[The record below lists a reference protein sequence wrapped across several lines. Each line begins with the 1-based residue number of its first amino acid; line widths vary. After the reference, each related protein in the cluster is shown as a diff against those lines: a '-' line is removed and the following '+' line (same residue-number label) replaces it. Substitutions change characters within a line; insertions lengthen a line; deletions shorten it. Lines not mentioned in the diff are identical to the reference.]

1 MEKTIQQKIDK
12 VLDQITDVQTGMTVA
27 QLGLVKK
34 IRLVAESQ
42 KLIVFLNRLGHTKAC
57 CATLNMAVL
66 AKIETSIKEGLE
78 SEFPCFSV
86 SFTDG

>member
-1 MEKTIQQKIDK
+1 MKNSIQKKIDK
-12 VLDQITDVQTGMTVA
+12 VLDQVTEVQTGMTIA

-34 IRLVAESQ
+34 IRLVEESR

-57 CATLNMAVL
+57 CATLNMAVQ
-66 AKIETSIKEGLE
+66 ADIETSIKKGLE
-78 SEFPCFSV
+78 SEFPFFSV